1 MCEKRTN
8 VRTAAPGQ
16 LNETGRQL
24 FAVYGQHDQSPVLTW
39 LPILLGLFASAIVAL
54 ALCPIPRSH
63 TLSPARALFLA
74 VAYVTGTV
82 GIGAGALAASGTVL
96 GWRKS
101 ELSGWWVLP
110 IFCSVAA
117 WMTPLVAFY
126 RRDSLWAALAAFVL
140 SMFGS
145 RLIYR
150 YHLAI
155 RAREMFPSSGSPI
168 TELSHT
174 TRLTSLTFAALLLQL
189 GVLSIVAS
197 MAHRATIL
205 IGSAIIVISL
215 FRQTANQSQLESQF
229 PKPVLRFSIMLG
241 LAIILVAASLTP
253 YLAVPSEDASSTD
266 ATEKHSIPKAAGS
279 SAKRKASFLQSTG
292 SWFRRFLA
300 DGPQSGAKGRL
311 GDGASSS
318 PRPFPSLQA
327 LFGEGET
334 ASGSESS
341 FLKKK
346 LNKGNSTVLVE
357 DEAVPGI
364 ILRPKIE
371 NYVTIV
377 PPLPTRR
384 VFEGKPNERKADP
397 VSIPFYGAYWFFRA
411 SEKTMPA
418 DAVEL
423 RGDADSTSFKT
434 TDFSPISMEARQNLG
449 SLIELSCCRAVELVI
464 SNGDRRP
471 GTVAV
476 ELILTNTT
484 LPGQPHQSL
493 GIAPVNSTLRWFPGD
508 SRPAVTEVLTFRV
521 PAQAAIQSFD
531 EATIRFELRSPRERW
546 SAKIAIEKF
555 RLIPRGL

>member
-1 MCEKRTN
+1 MWEKPTN

-16 LNETGRQL
+16 SNETGRQL

-39 LPILLGLFASAIVAL
+39 LPILLGLFASVIVAL
-54 ALCPIPRSH
+54 ALCPLPRSDN
-63 TLSPARALFLA
+63 LSAARALLLA
-74 VAYVTGTV
+74 VAYVMETV
-82 GIGAGALAASGTVL
+82 GIGAGVLAASGTVL

-110 IFCSVAA
+110 SFCSVAA

-126 RRDSLWAALAAFVL
+126 RRDSLWASLAASVL
-140 SMFGS
+140 SMFGA

-150 YHLAI
+150 YHLAM
-155 RAREMFPSSGSPI
+155 RGLGMFRSSESQI
-168 TELSHT
+168 TELPHT
-174 TRLTSLTFAALLLQL
+174 TRLTSLTFAVLLLQL
-189 GVLSIVAS
+189 GVLSIVTS
-197 MAHRATIL
+197 MAHPAAIL

-215 FRQTANQSQLESQF
+215 FRQTANQSQLEWQF
-229 PKPVLRFSIMLG
+229 PKPVLRYSIMLG

-253 YLAVPSEDASSTD
+253 YLAVPSEDASTTN
-266 ATEKHSIPKAAGS
+266 ATTKHSIPKAVGS
-279 SAKRKASFLQSTG
+279 SAKRKASLLQSAG

-300 DGPQSGAKGRL
+300 DGPQSGAKGRF
-311 GDGASSS
+311 GDAASSS
-318 PRPFPSLQA
+318 PHPYPALQA

-334 ASGSESS
+334 ASGSESRS
-341 FLKKK
+341 LKKK
-346 LNKGNSTVLVE
+346 LNKGNSTVLLA
-357 DEAVPGI
+357 DDAVPGV
-364 ILRPKIE
+364 ILRPKME
-371 NYVTIV
+371 DYVTIV
-377 PPLPTRR
+377 PSLPTRR
-384 VFEGKPNERKADP
+384 VFEGKPNERRADP

-411 SEKTMPA
+411 AEKTLPA
-418 DAVEL
+418 DVVEL

-434 TDFSPISMEARQNLG
+434 TDFSPILMEARQNFG
-449 SLIELSCCRAVELVI
+449 SLIELSCCGAVELVI

-508 SRPAVTEVLTFRV
+508 ERPPVTEVLTFRV
-521 PAQAAIQSFD
+521 PAQAAIQTFD

-546 SAKIAIEKF
+546 SAKIAIERF
-555 RLIPRGL
+555 RLISRGL

>member
-1 MCEKRTN
+1 MCEKSTN

-24 FAVYGQHDQSPVLTW
+24 FAVYGQHDQSPVVTW

-54 ALCPIPRSH
+54 ALCPVPRSYN
-63 TLSPARALFLA
+63 LSPARALFLA
-74 VAYVTGTV
+74 VAYVMETV
-82 GIGAGALAASGTVL
+82 GIGGGVLAACGTIL
-96 GWRKS
+96 GWRKP

-110 IFCSVAA
+110 LFCSVAA
-117 WMTPLVAFY
+117 WMTPLAAFY
-126 RRDSLWAALAAFVL
+126 TRDSLWAASAGFVIAV
-140 SMFGS
+140 FGS

-155 RAREMFPSSGSPI
+155 RAREMFPSAESQTG
-168 TELSHT
+168 LSHT
-174 TRLTSLTFAALLLQL
+174 TRLMSLTFAALLLQL

-197 MAHRATIL
+197 VAHAATVL

-215 FRQTANQSQLESQF
+215 FRQTNQSQLESQF

-241 LAIILVAASLTP
+241 IAIILVAASLTP
-253 YLAVPSEDASSTD
+253 YLAVPSEDASTTD
-266 ATEKHSIPKAAGS
+266 AITEHSIPKAAGS
-279 SAKRKASFLQSTG
+279 SAKRKASLLQSAG

-300 DGPQSGAKGRL
+300 NGPQSGAKGRL

-318 PRPFPSLQA
+318 PRPYPALQA
-327 LFGEGET
+327 LFGESET
-334 ASGSESS
+334 ASGSAWSS
-341 FLKKK
+341 LQRK
-346 LNKGNSTVLVE
+346 LNKSNSTVLAA
-357 DEAVPGI
+357 DDAVPGI
-364 ILRPKIE
+364 ILRPKIG
-371 NYVTIV
+371 NYITIA
-377 PPLPTRR
+377 PPLPTLR
-384 VFEGKPNERKADP
+384 VFDAKSNKRRADP
-397 VSIPFYGAYWFFRA
+397 VSIPFYGAYWLFRA
-411 SEKTMPA
+411 SEKTLPA
-418 DAVEL
+418 GAVEV

-434 TDFSPISMEARQNLG
+434 TDFSPISMEARQNFG
-449 SLIELSCCRAVELVI
+449 SLIELSCCSAVELVI

-484 LPGQPHQSL
+484 LPDQPHQSL

-508 SRPAVTEVLTFRV
+508 DRPAVTEVLTFRV

-531 EATIRFELRSPRERW
+531 EATIRFELRSPREQW

-555 RLIPRGL
+555 RLISRGL

>member
-8 VRTAAPGQ
+8 LRIAAPGQ

-24 FAVYGQHDQSPVLTW
+24 FAVYGQHGQSPVLTW

-54 ALCPIPRSH
+54 ALCPLPRSDN
-63 TLSPARALFLA
+63 LSAARALFLA
-74 VAYVTGTV
+74 VAYVMETV
-82 GIGAGALAASGTVL
+82 GIGAGVLAASGTVL

-110 IFCSVAA
+110 IFGSVAA

-150 YHLAI
+150 YHLAT
-155 RAREMFPSSGSPI
+155 RALEMFPSFESQI
-168 TELSHT
+168 TELPPT
-174 TRLTSLTFAALLLQL
+174 TRLTSLTFAVLVLQL
-189 GVLSIVAS
+189 GVLSIMAS
-197 MAHRATIL
+197 MAHPATIL
-205 IGSAIIVISL
+205 IGIAIIVISL
-215 FRQTANQSQLESQF
+215 FRQTASQSQVESQF

-253 YLAVPSEDASSTD
+253 YLAVPSEDASTTD
-266 ATEKHSIPKAAGS
+266 ATTEHSTAKAAGS
-279 SAKRKASFLQSTG
+279 SAKRKASLLQSVG

-300 DGPQSGAKGRL
+300 DDPHAGAKGRP

-318 PRPFPSLQA
+318 PRPYSALQA
-327 LFGEGET
+327 LLGEGET

-341 FLKKK
+341 SLKKK
-346 LNKGNSTVLVE
+346 LNKGNSTMLVE
-357 DEAVPGI
+357 DDAVPGI

-371 NYVTIV
+371 DYVTIV

-384 VFEGKPNERKADP
+384 VFDGKPNDRRADR
-397 VSIPFYGAYWFFRA
+397 VSIPFYGTYWFFRA
-411 SEKTMPA
+411 SEKTLPA

-434 TDFSPISMEARQNLG
+434 TDFSPISMEARQNFG
-449 SLIELSCCRAVELVI
+449 SLIELSWCSAVELII

-493 GIAPVNSTLRWFPGD
+493 GLAPVNSTLRWFPGD
-508 SRPAVTEVLTFRV
+508 NRPAVKEVLTFRV

-555 RLIPRGL
+555 RLISRGL

>member
-8 VRTAAPGQ
+8 LRTAAPGQ

-24 FAVYGQHDQSPVLTW
+24 FAVYGQHGQSPVLTW

-54 ALCPIPRSH
+54 ALCPLPRSDN
-63 TLSPARALFLA
+63 LSAARALFLA
-74 VAYVTGTV
+74 VAYVMETV
-82 GIGAGALAASGTVL
+82 GIGAGVLAASGTVL

-110 IFCSVAA
+110 IFCNVAA

-145 RLIYR
+145 SLIYR

-155 RAREMFPSSGSPI
+155 RAREMFPSSESQI

-174 TRLTSLTFAALLLQL
+174 TGLMSLTFAALLLQL
-189 GVLSIVAS
+189 GILSIVAS
-197 MAHRATIL
+197 MAHPATIL

-229 PKPVLRFSIMLG
+229 PKPVQRFSIMLG

-253 YLAVPSEDASSTD
+253 YLAVPRNASTTD
-266 ATEKHSIPKAAGS
+266 ATTEHSIPKAVGS
-279 SAKRKASFLQSTG
+279 SAKRKASLLQSAR
-292 SWFRRFLA
+292 SWFRRFLS
-300 DGPQSGAKGRL
+300 DGPPSGAKGRL

-318 PRPFPSLQA
+318 PHPYPALQA

-341 FLKKK
+341 SLKKK
-346 LNKGNSTVLVE
+346 LNKGNSTVLVA
-357 DEAVPGI
+357 DDAVPGV

-371 NYVTIV
+371 DYVAIV

-384 VFEGKPNERKADP
+384 VFEGKPNERRADP

-411 SEKTMPA
+411 AEKTLPA
-418 DAVEL
+418 DVVEL

-493 GIAPVNSTLRWFPGD
+493 GIAPVNSTQRWFPGD
-508 SRPAVTEVLTFRV
+508 DRPAVTEVLTFRV
-521 PAQAAIQSFD
+521 PAQAAIQRFD